1 MASEKNKKSK
11 NTSSD
16 TKAGLMGEKTSGKK
30 EKDNPAKK
38 LENLPKTSKESSE
51 RDTGKPLH

>member
-30 EKDNPAKK
+30 EKDNPARK
-38 LENLPKTSKESSE
+38 LENLPKTSKDSNDS
-51 RDTGKPLH
+51 GKPLH

>member
-30 EKDNPAKK
+30 VKDNPAKK
-38 LENLPKTSKESSE
+38 LENLPKTSKDSS
-51 RDTGKPLH
+51 DSGKPLH